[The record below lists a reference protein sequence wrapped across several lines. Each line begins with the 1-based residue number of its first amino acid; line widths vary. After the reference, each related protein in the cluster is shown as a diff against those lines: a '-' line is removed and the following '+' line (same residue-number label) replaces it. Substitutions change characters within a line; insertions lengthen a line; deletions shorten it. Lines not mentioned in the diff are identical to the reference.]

1 MRVCIILSTYNGKKY
16 VCQQLDSI
24 FQSAEDMDIF
34 LYVRDDGSKDDTI
47 QILEEYGKKNN
58 VEIKI
63 DAGENAGSA
72 RSFLLAI
79 RNCPKA
85 DYYAF
90 CDQDDVWLPKKIATA
105 VKQIGD
111 TEQPILWCSDYQVT
125 DANLNVI
132 LPSALKQPIQDD
144 VKSMFYNNVPGCTM
158 VFNWALMQK
167 MRMIEISEIRMH
179 DIMAMNVALI
189 TGEIY
194 FEKNPFVLYRQ
205 HGDNVLGYSHKKIK
219 VRKWIKDKMHLIRCK
234 ENYSTAKYARAV
246 LKALGNE
253 MSADQKKEYQ
263 LISEMDKSF
272 IKRLRV
278 LTKPYTKEKFGR
290 TSISIR
296 CKVLLNLM

>member
-34 LYVRDDGSKDDTI
+34 LSVRDDGSKDDTI

-105 VKQIGD
+105 VNQIRD
-111 TEQPILWCSDYQVT
+111 TEKPILWCSDYQVT
-125 DANLNVI
+125 DANQNVI

-144 VKSMFYNNVPGCTM
+144 VRSMFYNNVPGCTM

-219 VRKWIKDKMHLIRCK
+219 VRKWIKDKMHLLRCK
-234 ENYSTAKYARAV
+234 ENYSTAEYARAV

>member
-1 MRVCIILSTYNGKKY
+1 
-16 VCQQLDSI
+16 
-24 FQSAEDMDIF
+24 
-34 LYVRDDGSKDDTI
+34 
-47 QILEEYGKKNN
+47 
-58 VEIKI
+58 
-63 DAGENAGSA
+63 
-72 RSFLLAI
+72 
-79 RNCPKA
+79 
-85 DYYAF
+85 
-90 CDQDDVWLPKKIATA
+90 
-105 VKQIGD
+105 
-111 TEQPILWCSDYQVT
+111 
-125 DANLNVI
+125 
-132 LPSALKQPIQDD
+132 
-144 VKSMFYNNVPGCTM
+144 M

-219 VRKWIKDKMHLIRCK
+219 VRKWIKDKMHLLRCK
-234 ENYSTAKYARAV
+234 ENYSTAEYARAV
-246 LKALGNE
+246 FKALGNE
-253 MSADQKKEYQ
+253 MSADQKKEYR

-278 LTKPYTKEKFGR
+278 LKKPYTKEKFGR

>member
-90 CDQDDVWLPKKIATA
+90 CDQDDVWLPKKISTA
-105 VKQIGD
+105 VQQIGD
-111 TEQPILWCSDYQVT
+111 TEQPVLWCSDYQVT
-125 DANLNVI
+125 DADLNVI

-144 VKSMFYNNVPGCTM
+144 VRSMFYNNVPGCTM

-219 VRKWIKDKMHLIRCK
+219 VRKWIKEKMHLIRCK
-234 ENYSTAKYARAV
+234 ENYSTAEYARAV

-290 TSISIR
+290 TSVSIR

>member
-144 VKSMFYNNVPGCTM
+144 VRSMFYNNVPGCTM

-194 FEKNPFVLYRQ
+194 LEKNPFVLYRQ

-234 ENYSTAKYARAV
+234 ENYSTAEYARAV

>member
-58 VEIKI
+58 IEIKI

-144 VKSMFYNNVPGCTM
+144 VRSMFYNNVPGCTM

-194 FEKNPFVLYRQ
+194 FEKNPFVSYRQ

-234 ENYSTAKYARAV
+234 ENYSTAEYARAV

>member
-47 QILEEYGKKNN
+47 QILEEYGRKNN

-144 VKSMFYNNVPGCTM
+144 VRSMFYNNVPGCTM

-234 ENYSTAKYARAV
+234 ENYSTAEYARAV

-253 MSADQKKEYQ
+253 MSADQKKEYR

>member
-47 QILEEYGKKNN
+47 QILEEYGKKIN

-63 DAGENAGSA
+63 DAGENVGSA

-105 VKQIGD
+105 VNQIRD
-111 TEQPILWCSDYQVT
+111 TEKPILWCSDYQVT
-125 DANLNVI
+125 DANQNVI

-144 VKSMFYNNVPGCTM
+144 VRSMFYNNVPGCTM

-219 VRKWIKDKMHLIRCK
+219 VRKWIKDKMHLLRCK
-234 ENYSTAKYARAV
+234 ENYSTAEYARAV

>member
-158 VFNWALMQK
+158 FFNWALMQK

-234 ENYSTAKYARAV
+234 ENYSTAEYARAV

>member
-219 VRKWIKDKMHLIRCK
+219 VRKWIKDKMHLLCCK

>member
-63 DAGENAGSA
+63 DAGENVGSA

-105 VKQIGD
+105 VNQIRD
-111 TEQPILWCSDYQVT
+111 TEKPILWCSDYQVT
-125 DANLNVI
+125 DANQNVI

-144 VKSMFYNNVPGCTM
+144 VRSMFYNNVPGCTM

-219 VRKWIKDKMHLIRCK
+219 VRKWIKDKMHLLRCK
-234 ENYSTAKYARAV
+234 ENYSTAEYARAV

>member
-234 ENYSTAKYARAV
+234 ENYSTAEYARAV

>member
-111 TEQPILWCSDYQVT
+111 IEQPILWCSDYQVT

-144 VKSMFYNNVPGCTM
+144 VRSMFYNNVPGCTM

-219 VRKWIKDKMHLIRCK
+219 VRKWIKDKMHLLCCK
-234 ENYSTAKYARAV
+234 ENYSTAEYARAV

>member
-144 VKSMFYNNVPGCTM
+144 VRSMFYNNVPGCTM

-234 ENYSTAKYARAV
+234 ENYSTAEYARAV

>member
-24 FQSAEDMDIF
+24 FQPAEDMDIF

-234 ENYSTAKYARAV
+234 ENYSTAEYARAV

>member
-90 CDQDDVWLPKKIATA
+90 CDQDDVGLPKKIATA

-234 ENYSTAKYARAV
+234 ENYSTAEYARAV

>member
-111 TEQPILWCSDYQVT
+111 TEKPILWCSDYQVT

-144 VKSMFYNNVPGCTM
+144 VRSMFYNNVPGCTM

-219 VRKWIKDKMHLIRCK
+219 VRKWIKDKMHLLRCK
-234 ENYSTAKYARAV
+234 ENYSTAEYARAV

-253 MSADQKKEYQ
+253 MSADQKKEYR

>member
-105 VKQIGD
+105 VNQIRD
-111 TEQPILWCSDYQVT
+111 TEKPILWCSDYQVT
-125 DANLNVI
+125 DANQNVI

-144 VKSMFYNNVPGCTM
+144 VRSMFYNNVPGCTM

-219 VRKWIKDKMHLIRCK
+219 VRKWIKDKMHLLRCK
-234 ENYSTAKYARAV
+234 ENYSTAEYARAV

>member
-47 QILEEYGKKNN
+47 QILEEYGKKNH

-158 VFNWALMQK
+158 FFNWALMQK

-234 ENYSTAKYARAV
+234 ENYSTAEYARAV

-278 LTKPYTKEKFGR
+278 LAKPYTKEKFGR

>member
-79 RNCPKA
+79 RNCQKA

-144 VKSMFYNNVPGCTM
+144 VRSMFYNNVPGCTM

-234 ENYSTAKYARAV
+234 ENYSTAEYARAV

>member
-111 TEQPILWCSDYQVT
+111 TEKPILWCSDYQVT

-144 VKSMFYNNVPGCTM
+144 VRSMFYNNVPGCTM

-194 FEKNPFVLYRQ
+194 FEKKPFVLYRQ

-219 VRKWIKDKMHLIRCK
+219 VRKWIKDKMHLLRCK
-234 ENYSTAKYARAV
+234 ENYSTAEYARAV

>member
-234 ENYSTAKYARAV
+234 ENYSTAEYARAV

-290 TSISIR
+290 TIISIR

>member
-34 LYVRDDGSKDDTI
+34 LYVRDDGSNDDTI

-63 DAGENAGSA
+63 DAGENVGSA

-105 VKQIGD
+105 VNQIRD
-111 TEQPILWCSDYQVT
+111 TEKPILWCSDYQVT
-125 DANLNVI
+125 DANQNVI

-144 VKSMFYNNVPGCTM
+144 VRSMFYNNVPGCTM

-219 VRKWIKDKMHLIRCK
+219 VRKWIKDKMHLLRCK
-234 ENYSTAKYARAV
+234 ENYSTAEYARAV

>member
-144 VKSMFYNNVPGCTM
+144 VRSMFYNNVPGCTM

-234 ENYSTAKYARAV
+234 ENYSTAEHARAV

>member
-47 QILEEYGKKNN
+47 QILEEYGKKNH

-158 VFNWALMQK
+158 FFNWALMQK

-234 ENYSTAKYARAV
+234 ENYSTAEYARAV

>member
-63 DAGENAGSA
+63 DAGENVGSA

-105 VKQIGD
+105 VNQIRD
-111 TEQPILWCSDYQVT
+111 TEKPILWCSDYQVT
-125 DANLNVI
+125 DANQNVI

-219 VRKWIKDKMHLIRCK
+219 VRKWIKDKMHLLRCK
-234 ENYSTAKYARAV
+234 ENYSTAEYARAV

-253 MSADQKKEYQ
+253 MSADQRKEYQ

>member
-158 VFNWALMQK
+158 FFNWALMQK

-205 HGDNVLGYSHKKIK
+205 HDDNVLGYSHKKIK

-234 ENYSTAKYARAV
+234 ENYSTAEYARAV

>member
-24 FQSAEDMDIF
+24 FQPAEDMDIF

-167 MRMIEISEIRMH
+167 MRMIEISEISMH

-234 ENYSTAKYARAV
+234 ENYSTAEYARAV

-253 MSADQKKEYQ
+253 MSADQKKE
-263 LISEMDKSF
+263 
-272 IKRLRV
+272 
-278 LTKPYTKEKFGR
+278 
-290 TSISIR
+290 
-296 CKVLLNLM
+296 